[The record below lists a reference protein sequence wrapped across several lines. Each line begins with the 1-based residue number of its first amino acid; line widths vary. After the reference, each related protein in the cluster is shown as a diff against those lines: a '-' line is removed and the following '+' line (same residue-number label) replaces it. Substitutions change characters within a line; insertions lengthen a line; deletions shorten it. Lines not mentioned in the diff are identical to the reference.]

1 MPAKISRTCFALH
14 STERNPGVNLMHS
27 HPASTASSHRL
38 TSLALR
44 HHSEPKAKNPRI
56 RSAHTLAALACIL
69 LTIAGCSSSTS
80 SAAPADS
87 LSLSLTSPFVT
98 ITPDGTVNT
107 VIATATRSVGNSNS
121 ITLSA
126 TNLPTGV
133 TVTFTQPGSGA
144 FGTIFIAGSATT
156 PAGVYPITIT
166 ATDGTASST
175 AVLSATLDAVTIAP
189 TAGTLAVRQD
199 ATPATASFT
208 VAHTTGVTNSITV
221 SASGLPTGLT
231 AAFTQPGTGTTGSV
245 TFTTASTPAAAG
257 TYTVTL
263 TASDGKTSGTTTLS
277 VTIGVVLTVA
287 NATDTTIGL
296 SGHLQQFMSTGF
308 QPSTY
313 NNSFFT
319 SYPSTVTLTALN
331 SKHIRLQPVTGAI
344 PWTAN
349 SSPQATTDWS
359 FTALD
364 KTVQPILT
372 VGDESPIFQIAQA
385 PPFLNG
391 TNGDFT
397 YNSTNLG
404 LLTTYAQNLVRYYNT
419 GGFTYAGQ
427 HYQSPSSQHI
437 TWWAIFNEPNL
448 NGITAAQY
456 VTIYNTLVPA
466 MLQVDPTLK
475 FVALEL
481 SDYSGQPQAFLPT
494 LVLPA
499 ASGGLNAQVNAFA
512 THFYGTCMQTATDA
526 SLFTG
531 VTQFATDVTY
541 FYTEIAKRSDLVGVP
556 VWVTENNVNSDYP
569 LTTGYDSCTPTQLYV
584 LDPRGTSTFFTAY
597 RPLVFSR
604 LGKAGNQSLYHFLY
618 EGSLAYGE
626 VNNANDATTIAY
638 WTDYWLERTFPWDG
652 VSTGAVLY
660 KTTTTE
666 PTSTVD
672 VMATL
677 NTDSSVSLMVT
688 NYATAATTD
697 DNGAGA
703 PRTVYV
709 NLAALGTFT
718 TGTEVDLNAST
729 SAATGP
735 ASKAITP
742 SSTLTLNFTG
752 YGSSMFILHH

>member
-1 MPAKISRTCFALH
+1 
-14 STERNPGVNLMHS
+14 MHS
-27 HPASTASSHRL
+27 HLASTASSHRL

-44 HHSEPKAKNPRI
+44 RNSEHPRI
-56 RSAHTLAALACIL
+56 RSAHAFAALACIL
-69 LTIAGCSSSTS
+69 FTIAGCSSSSS
-80 SAAPADS
+80 SATPADS

-107 VIATATRSVGNSNS
+107 VIATATRSVGNTNS
-121 ITLSA
+121 IALAA
-126 TNLPTGV
+126 TNLPAGV

-166 ATDGTASST
+166 ATDGTATST

-189 TAGTLAVRQD
+189 TAGALAVRQD

-208 VAHTTGVTNSITV
+208 VARTTGVTNSITV

-263 TASDGKTSGTTTLS
+263 TATDGKATGTTTLS

-287 NATDTTIGL
+287 NATDTTIGR
-296 SGHLQQFMSTGF
+296 SGQLQQFMSTGF

-313 NNSFFT
+313 NNNFFPT
-319 SYPSTVTLTALN
+319 YPKTTTLTALN
-331 SKHIRLQPVTGAI
+331 SKHIRLQPVVGAI

-349 SSPQATTDWS
+349 TGASTDWS
-359 FTALD
+359 FTAVD
-364 KTVQPILT
+364 QTVQPVLT
-372 VGDESPIFQIAQA
+372 VGDQSPIFQIAKA

-391 TNGDFT
+391 TNGNFT

-419 GGFTYAGQ
+419 GGFTYGGQ
-427 HYQSPSSQHI
+427 HFQSPSSQHI

-456 VTIYNTLVPA
+456 VSIYNALVPA
-466 MLQVDPTLK
+466 MLAVDPMLK

-481 SDYSGQPQAFLPT
+481 SDFSGQPQAFLPT
-494 LVLPA
+494 LVMPA

-541 FYTEIAKRSDLVGVP
+541 FYAELAKRSDLAALP

-652 VSTGAVLY
+652 VSTGALLY

-677 NTDSSVSLMVT
+677 NADSSVSLMVT
-688 NYATAATTD
+688 SYATAATTD

-703 PRTVYV
+703 ARTVYV